1 MKSSNLFAVL
11 SFLIYLC
18 TNVALISCIKD
29 CPDDTIFNQFE
40 NICISKNLIFSG
52 DINIEEIC
60 TGIFFSPRPYPGDN
74 VLYIGCIRGVPTIL
88 RCFENEIFDENILE
102 CSLQIP
108 ESTTEFVTTTRTEI
122 PTEPT
127 TTKPKNPCEGITSG
141 KKI

>member
-1 MKSSNLFAVL
+1 
-11 SFLIYLC
+11 LC
-18 TNVALISCIKD
+18 TYVALIYCIPD

-40 NICISKNLIFSG
+40 NACISKNLIFSA

-74 VLYIGCIRGVPTIL
+74 VLYIGCIRGIPTIL
-88 RCFENEIFDENILE
+88 SCFENEIFDENLLE
-102 CSLQIP
+102 CIFQIP
-108 ESTTEFVTTTRTEI
+108 ETTTEFVTTTEFITTTEFVTTTSTEI